1 MDLTDETPS
10 VLMAEPST
18 LLFLLSL
25 ANNKVQ
31 NHNIFYKKLYYYA
44 AAKVTLNND
53 NRPAPQVHTETA
65 LEKMNFHRA
74 GTEAAQG

>member
-1 MDLTDETPS
+1 MDLTDDTPS
-10 VLMAEPST
+10 VLMAELSM

-31 NHNIFYKKLYYYA
+31 NDNIFYKKLYYYA

-53 NRPAPQVHTETA
+53 NRPEPQLHTERA
-65 LEKMNFHRA
+65 LEKMNFHTA
-74 GTEAAQG
+74 GMEAAQG

>member
-1 MDLTDETPS
+1 MDLTDDTPS
-10 VLMAEPST
+10 ILMAEPSM

-31 NHNIFYKKLYYYA
+31 NDNIFYKKLYYYA

-53 NRPAPQVHTETA
+53 NRLELQLHTEA
-65 LEKMNFHRA
+65 VLEKMNFHAA

>member
-1 MDLTDETPS
+1 MDLTDGTPS
-10 VLMAEPST
+10 ILMAEPSM

-31 NHNIFYKKLYYYA
+31 NDNIFYKKLYHYV

-53 NRPAPQVHTETA
+53 NRPEPQLHTETA
-65 LEKMNFHRA
+65 LEKMNFHTA